1 MKLALALV
9 LLVCATAAALVCATD
24 SALAAPP
31 RCENATLITS
41 IGKLRGSQAL
51 KVVRSGDEGQ
61 RFGPASEARLEL
73 VHGPSREVA
82 LRVTC
87 DAIELPLADQVERP
101 TKGSATRVIDGITLS
116 RTVNGAVS
124 FDFPAD
130 LLDPGSVQVLVLDD
144 DSVSIV
150 RGDKVYYAFATKSDG
165 TVVETEG
172 VGNGCGCERTTAPD
186 GKTTTRRLPR

>member
-9 LLVCATAAALVCATD
+9 TLASLST

-31 RCENATLITS
+31 RCDNEALIKS
-41 IGKLRGSQAL
+41 LNKLRGSKTL
-51 KVVRSGDEGQ
+51 KVAGN
-61 RFGPASEARLEL
+61 ASEVRLEL
-73 VHGPSREVA
+73 VHGPASDVA

-87 DAIELPLADQVERP
+87 DAIEMPIADQVERP
-101 TKGSATRVIDGITLS
+101 TKGSATRVVDGITLS
-116 RTVNGAVS
+116 RTANGAVS

-130 LLDPGSVQVLVLDD
+130 LLDPNSVQVLVLDD

-172 VGNGCGCERTTAPD
+172 VGNGCGCERTTTPD
-186 GKTTTRRLPR
+186 GKVTHKRLAR